1 MQIVKAYL
9 SIWEMGKPVGEG
21 GGGLQ
26 NMLAHLIHR
35 NNLHLCNER
44 Q

>member
-1 MQIVKAYL
+1 MQIVKAYS

-26 NMLAHLIHR
+26 KHSSKYVGTFNS
-35 NNLHLCNER
+35 
-44 Q
+44 